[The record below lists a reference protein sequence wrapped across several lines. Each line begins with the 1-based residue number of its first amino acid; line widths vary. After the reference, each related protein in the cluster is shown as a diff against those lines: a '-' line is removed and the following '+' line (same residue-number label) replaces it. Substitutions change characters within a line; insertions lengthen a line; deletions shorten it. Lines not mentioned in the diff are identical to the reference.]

1 MCYFRQYLHHVQD
14 SAKEICNCNWLA
26 FWMIHVDPK
35 CLQINVEVTHFHRK
49 WLNPI
54 RCYAWVIPNFKAKVL
69 WCSYVALSA
78 RVCIHTLGGR
88 QLRHEQP
95 FTIGP
100 NSHGIRA
107 VCIMAK
113 QQQSFPYRFLW
124 DPNHQDHYI
133 HEACLAFWITIV
145 TNQIDLR

>member
-54 RCYAWVIPNFKAKVL
+54 RCYVWVIPNFKAKVL

-107 VCIMAK
+107 VSVLW
-113 QQQSFPYRFLW
+113 QSNSNLFHIDFYETPTTK
-124 DPNHQDHYI
+124 
-133 HEACLAFWITIV
+133 ITIYMKHAWHSE
-145 TNQIDLR
+145 LPS